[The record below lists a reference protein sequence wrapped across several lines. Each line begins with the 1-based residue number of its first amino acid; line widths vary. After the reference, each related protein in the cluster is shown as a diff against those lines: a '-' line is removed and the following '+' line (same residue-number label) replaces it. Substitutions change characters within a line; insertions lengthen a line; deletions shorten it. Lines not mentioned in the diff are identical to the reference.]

1 MDPVIA
7 HLTTIVGARGVLGP
21 ADLGARADGIFSSE
35 TMQGRALVR
44 PANTAEVSAVMRWC
58 HEQGLVVIPHG
69 GLTGLTHAT
78 KSGPSDIIISTE
90 RMRAIEAID
99 PMQRTATVQAGVTLQ
114 ALQEAV
120 EAQGMIYPLD
130 LGARGTATLGGT
142 VATNAGG
149 NRVLRYGMTRDMVLG
164 LEAVL
169 ADGTVISSLYPLIK
183 NNTGYDLKHLFI
195 GSEGTLGVIT
205 RLVLRLREKPLA
217 SHTAMVAVETFDQV
231 AGLLRHMDR
240 ALGGALSSFEVM
252 WRSYYTLVTT
262 PPAKG
267 RAPLPNGHSFYVLLE
282 SQGSAPERDAE
293 NFQEA
298 LGAAMEQ
305 GLLVDAMIAQS
316 ESETRALW
324 AIRDDVVQ
332 LRRDGD
338 PVGFDIS
345 LPVSRMDDYVRE
357 VERRL
362 EALPIKSLLYVF
374 GHLGDGN
381 LHVVVAVPGGFTP
394 DLKHEIE
401 TAVYAPLQAR
411 GGSVSAEHGIGLDKK
426 PWLPVSRTE
435 PELAVMRHQARARS
449 ARAAQS
455 RQDFGPARR
464 LRSDCSRLKRSTVA
478 RKSGVIARE
487 GARSSKRYQ
496 CKGNSSSVR
505 NTGSPRF
512 RGG

>member
-1 MDPVIA
+1 MDPVVE
-7 HLTTIVGARGVLGP
+7 HLATIVGPSGVLGP
-21 ADLGARADGIFSSE
+21 ADLSSRAAGVFNPAS
-35 TMQGRALVR
+35 MQGRALVR

-58 HEQGLVVIPHG
+58 HDQGLAVVPHG
-69 GLTGLTHAT
+69 GLTGLTNAT
-78 KSGPSDIIISTE
+78 LSGPDDIIISTE
-90 RMRAIEAID
+90 RMRAIESID
-99 PMQRTATVQAGVTLQ
+99 PVQRAAIVQAGVTLQ
-114 ALQEAV
+114 TLQEAV

-217 SHTAMVAVETFDQV
+217 SHTAIVAVESFDQV

-252 WRSYYTLVTT
+252 WRSYYELVTS
-262 PPAKG
+262 PPAKS
-267 RAPLPNGHSFYVLLE
+267 RPPLPQGHAFYVLLE

-293 NFQEA
+293 SFQEA
-298 LGAAMEQ
+298 LGEAMEQ
-305 GLLVDAMIAQS
+305 GLLVDAVIAQS
-316 ESETRALW
+316 ETETRAFW
-324 AIRDDVVQ
+324 AARDDVEQ
-332 LRRDGD
+332 LGRDGA
-338 PVGFDIS
+338 PVGFDVSLGIS
-345 LPVSRMDDYVRE
+345 QMDGYVQE

-362 EALPIKSLLYVF
+362 DALAAKCLLYVF

-381 LHVVVAVPGGFTP
+381 LHVVVAVPAGLTP
-394 DLKHEIE
+394 DLKHDIE
-401 TAVYAPLQAR
+401 TAVYAPLPAR

-435 PELAVMRHQARARS
+435 QELALMRAIKRAI
-449 ARAAQS
+449 
-455 RQDFGPARR
+455 DP
-464 LRSDCSRLKRSTVA
+464 
-478 RKSGVIARE
+478 
-487 GARSSKRYQ
+487 
-496 CKGNSSSVR
+496 KGLLNPGKVL
-505 NTGSPRF
+505 NL
-512 RGG
+512 